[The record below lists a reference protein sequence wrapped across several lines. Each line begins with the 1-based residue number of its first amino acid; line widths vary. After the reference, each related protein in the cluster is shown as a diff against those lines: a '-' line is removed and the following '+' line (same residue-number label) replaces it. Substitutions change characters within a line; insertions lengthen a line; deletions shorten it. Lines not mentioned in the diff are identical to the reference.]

1 MFYLG
6 FSATEGVLIGVG
18 LPIPF
23 AVTNSLALA
32 AKLVTGNDDEH
43 KPAANSWQ

>member
-6 FSATEGVLIGVG
+6 SSATEGVLIGVG

-23 AVTNSLALA
+23 AVTSLALA